1 MPEYMIFSYYI
12 YSYIILMTCMLLKL
26 SPAAHSSSFL
36 WEKRTYFMYFR
47 ELCEHKKCFVS
58 CRKQS
63 KIIKVKSC

>member
-26 SPAAHSSSFL
+26 SPAAPSSSFL

-47 ELCEHKKCFVS
+47 KLCEHKDALFPVEN
-58 CRKQS
+58 R
-63 KIIKVKSC
+63 VK